1 MDLASKVNYTGL
13 MTENGHEPFSY
24 ETLRNIFASSCVESA
39 ALKQGV
45 SSNEMFSRMSR
56 VGLFK
61 DLIYPC
67 YETLHSQ
74 SREIV
79 TEDILEALRIREDKL
94 KKLEDN
100 NVK

>member
-1 MDLASKVNYTGL
+1 MNLASKVNYTGL

-39 ALKQGV
+39 AQKQGV

-67 YETLHSQ
+67 YEAL
-74 SREIV
+74 IV
-79 TEDILEALRIREDKL
+79 TEDILEALRIREEKL
-94 KKLEDN
+94 KKI
-100 NVK
+100 